1 MPNTCWL
8 LSNLRAIFLKETV
21 FGSLHITKPI
31 LRRTIGGLSVQD
43 LFLWFPVRG
52 LHVDIPCSGVIYFN
66 VRVVHDRYFMS
77 LFETQRDCVAD
88 VRNTADSGFTG
99 GIEKWTEHCRPM
111 GMNHRKDGVEFGSM
125 GKRVVEV
132 GRK

>member
-1 MPNTCWL
+1 MEAETSKEINTVMEKRWGRSSS
-8 LSNLRAIFLKETV
+8 SNLG
-21 FGSLHITKPI
+21 GST
-31 LRRTIGGLSVQD
+31 
-43 LFLWFPVRG
+43 
-52 LHVDIPCSGVIYFN
+52 
-66 VRVVHDRYFMS
+66 
-77 LFETQRDCVAD
+77 
-88 VRNTADSGFTG
+88 DSGFTG